1 MNLFKS
7 ITERRLGSQGS
18 SIDWVILI
26 CMIPILLGGIMTMYS
41 FSSPD
46 SHALKQTLWIIFSIG
61 VFIFI
66 SKIDTGFIKIPS
78 VTLGLYIFTLISL
91 FALVILGKISHGAS
105 SWFDLGFF
113 SFQPS
118 DFAKIVLIIILA
130 KYFSR
135 RHIEIRNVRHIFIS
149 GIYAFVFFILILAH
163 PDLGS
168 ASIIFLIWFGMIL
181 VSGLS
186 KKHLFGIF
194 SIGLVTFLL
203 LWNFGFREYQ
213 KDRIRSFVSPL
224 TDIHGAGYNAYQS
237 KVAIGSG
244 EWFGKGLGYGTQ
256 SRLKY
261 LPEYQTDF
269 VFAAFAEEWGFV
281 GVFIMMGLFAIIIFR
296 ILMHA
301 MKGQTNFEILFGIGT
316 AIYFIVHIFINVGMN
331 VGILPVTGTPL
342 PFMSYGGTHIL
353 SEFIILGILMS
364 QRRHCRIVHKDL
376 ESQELLG
383 PQ

>member
-224 TDIHGAGYNAYQS
+224 TDIHGAGYNA
-237 KVAIGSG
+237 
-244 EWFGKGLGYGTQ
+244 
-256 SRLKY
+256 
-261 LPEYQTDF
+261 
-269 VFAAFAEEWGFV
+269 
-281 GVFIMMGLFAIIIFR
+281 IIERF
-296 ILMHA
+296 
-301 MKGQTNFEILFGIGT
+301 
-316 AIYFIVHIFINVGMN
+316 
-331 VGILPVTGTPL
+331 
-342 PFMSYGGTHIL
+342 
-353 SEFIILGILMS
+353 
-364 QRRHCRIVHKDL
+364 
-376 ESQELLG
+376 
-383 PQ
+383 